1 MRDDRDR
8 QMSQVQTLS
17 TEIVK
22 FKDSTEKSGSELNK
36 MTMIKNEL
44 EVRLYRVSLFSKY
57 HILLL
62 LLRRETTTFLHRK
75 NVLCKITR

>member
-17 TEIVK
+17 TKIVK
-22 FKDSTEKSGSELNK
+22 FKDSTEKSGSELTK

-44 EVRLYRVSLFSKY
+44 EVGLYRV
-57 HILLL
+57 
-62 LLRRETTTFLHRK
+62 TF
-75 NVLCKITR
+75 